1 MWAGRKGLRQP
12 VKDSMNHEHP
22 PRKSGKLLSMAPPQL
37 VTDPVC
43 GMHIDPATAAGQWD
57 HKGTRYY
64 FCNPGCLQKFK
75 ADPEK
80 YLQPALQ
87 AGSGKLEAGSRKL
100 EAEASN
106 TPVRCIPRSCAPGQV
121 HARSAAWRSSRGSRH
136 STRGRILN

>member
-1 MWAGRKGLRQP
+1 
-12 VKDSMNHEHP
+12 
-22 PRKSGKLLSMAPPQL
+22 MAASPQL

-87 AGSGKLEAGSRKL
+87 ADSGEAGS
-100 EAEASN
+100 
-106 TPVRCIPRSCAPGQV
+106 
-121 HARSAAWRSSRGSRH
+121 
-136 STRGRILN
+136 

>member
-1 MWAGRKGLRQP
+1 MNP
-12 VKDSMNHEHP
+12 VHP
-22 PRKSGKLLSMAPPQL
+22 PRKPGKLLTMAASPQL

-87 AGSGKLEAGSRKL
+87 ADSGKPEAGRRKL
-100 EAEASN
+100 EAESIEY
-106 TPVRCIPRSCAPGQV
+106 TCPMHPEVVRDR
-121 HARSAAWRSSRGSRH
+121 ARFMPDLRHGAGAAGRD
-136 STRGRILN
+136 TRGGAES